1 MLAGSGGLYS
11 QHRLALERTDGARFT
26 RLFVEQPLRAEGGSV
41 RFRRP
46 VGRTRDGDWLYR
58 DLEVG
63 LRPRA
68 RAFTLGAHH
77 ERPLGEGRIAFG
89 ASHTLDAGHV
99 PGEEVAWIG
108 ARYQRRF

>member
-1 MLAGSGGLYS
+1 M
-11 QHRLALERTDGARFT
+11 
-26 RLFVEQPLRAEGGSV
+26 
-41 RFRRP
+41 
-46 VGRTRDGDWLYR
+46 YR

-99 PGEEVAWIG
+99 PGEEEAWIG